1 MIMHFTANSV
11 SYISIVFWIL
21 MGILLIRNVS
31 SRGRVAPRNFV
42 IIGFV
47 LLVLGNVLDIYENT
61 LVLRGDINVSTL
73 GILTFV
79 NLEIFILGISFVILS
94 LVNSLVDSSLG
105 NHIKLRWNWLAFI
118 FCPIWSIYHRI
129 WWGLLSLIPFVGM
142 IYSVYM
148 GMYGNSLVEMRRKNS
163 GK

>member
-1 MIMHFTANSV
+1 
-11 SYISIVFWIL
+11 
-21 MGILLIRNVS
+21 MGILLIRNLS
-31 SRGRVAPRNFV
+31 SRGRVDPRNFV

-79 NLEIFILGISFVILS
+79 NLGIFILGISFVILS
-94 LVNSLVDSSLG
+94 LVNSLVDSSLS